1 MPQSDVDKL
10 LESYLIS
17 NGGDPKPKSPT
28 FPVASESS
36 ETSEASDDLDTLL
49 ARYLETTDDSPAGD
63 PESPT
68 FALPRKSDIDDL
80 LKKHYRKDQHREN
93 LPFEDTEALRR
104 GLADHL
110 AAVDSTRRAVGSTI
124 DEDKGPQSPVWRKR
138 TASDVHRQGRFD
150 EKLARYAQAL
160 DDEDAVF
167 EDDEDDE
174 DLYAFDPT
182 GSTIHGMPPG
192 NAPRPTS
199 DDKKK

>member
-1 MPQSDVDKL
+1 MAPSDVDKL
-10 LESYLIS
+10 LESYLTS
-17 NGGDPKPKSPT
+17 NGGEPKRPA
-28 FPVASESS
+28 FPIASESP

-49 ARYLETTDDSPAGD
+49 ARYLETTDDSLAGD
-63 PESPT
+63 PGSPT

-80 LKKHYRKDQHREN
+80 LKKHYRETQH
-93 LPFEDTEALRR
+93 PGDTEALRR
-104 GLADHL
+104 GLADHV

-124 DEDKGPQSPVWRKR
+124 DEDKGPQGPVWRKR
-138 TASDVHRQGRFD
+138 TASDIHRQSRFN

-167 EDDEDDE
+167 EDDEDE
-174 DLYAFDPT
+174 SLYAFDPT